1 MADKLDFVLL
11 YVRDVA
17 AARAFYTEKMGL
29 EVEDENPGFVQF
41 KAPGGAIF
49 ALIHGE
55 RPTPASAIELW
66 WQTADTD
73 GAYAR
78 LKDRGVE
85 IVSPPEDKPFGRT
98 LSVKDPEGN
107 TLNFF
112 QPPQA

>member
-17 AARAFYTEKMGL
+17 AERAFYIEKFGL
-29 EVEDENPGFVQF
+29 EVEDENPAFVQF

-49 ALIHGE
+49 ALIQGE
-55 RPTPASAIELW
+55 HPTPTATIELW
-66 WQTADTD
+66 WQTADADAT
-73 GAYAR
+73 YAR

-85 IVSPPEDKPFGRT
+85 IVSAPEDKPFGRA
-98 LSVKDPEGN
+98 LSIKDPEGN

-112 QPPQA
+112 QPPQG